1 MSLRQ
6 YVAPLLFA
14 LTFALPACSDQS
26 TEDLVK
32 AAAQGDTAAMR
43 ELEKRTVAAVEKGG
57 EQILSMQQH
66 SVDKLKELAE
76 EGTAMAGDAAL
87 ELSRR
92 AGQGTAEFKKWLERA
107 AEGGALEGKYLL
119 GKYRLHGVAGYAKDA
134 ESGRTMLEEA
144 AAGGHAEAAFTLGI
158 AYKYGLEVPE
168 DAAMATTYLQ
178 QALDN
183 GFTAAADEL

>member
-1 MSLRQ
+1 MSLRP

-14 LTFALPACSDQS
+14 LTIALPACSDQS

-32 AAAQGDTAAMR
+32 AAAQGDSAAMK
-43 ELEKRTVAAVEKGG
+43 ELERRTIEAVEKGS
-57 EQILSMQQH
+57 EQVLSMQQH
-66 SVDKLKELAE
+66 SVDKLKEIAQ

-92 AGQGTAEFKKWLERA
+92 AGQGTAEFKKWLEQA
-107 AEGGALEGKYLL
+107 AEGGALEGKFLL
-119 GKYRLHGVAGYAKDA
+119 GKYRMHGVAGYAKDA
-134 ESGRTMLEEA
+134 DAGRTLLEEA
-144 AAGGHAEAAFTLGI
+144 AAAGHGEAAFTLGI

-168 DAAMATTYLQ
+168 DAAKANAYLQ